1 MRSAS
6 VYSDN
11 GTPYDSYAVLGSLVL
26 AQPGQLA
33 YVKLITTDS
42 QMVGSPLTLKV
53 QLDEIAP
60 LSAGYFE
67 DLTSIRSRPNS
78 VISVE
83 QRIRTAV
90 LSVANSGPGCLQASS
105 DSDLLWKHGCC
116 EE

>member
-1 MRSAS
+1 MRF
-6 VYSDN
+6 
-11 GTPYDSYAVLGSLVL
+11 LGSLVL

-60 LSAGYFE
+60 LSSGYFE
-67 DLTSIRSRPNS
+67 NLLLS
-78 VISVE
+78 VPDPTQLSAVE
-83 QRIRTAV
+83 QRVWAAV
-90 LSVANSGPGCLQASS
+90 LSVANSRPGCLQTSS
-105 DSDLLWKHGCC
+105 DSDFFREHGCC